1 MTFASPDE
9 AYSETPLS
17 PRRVAGSVAVSLLL
31 HGAVVMLLARMVT
44 NEDRVRV
51 VTDLPSISVALV
63 SRRQPEPLPPPAE
76 LPPQDL
82 PGPQTEA
89 TPPPEISAETPESVA
104 PAETEAETAEAR
116 DAVPA
121 SSFAETA
128 PESDTQG
135 RDAESRDRASDDE
148 ARDQPWTPARIR
160 SALDANRREQQS
172 ETTANWLTD
181 CIIEQK
187 QHGTRDCTRQ
197 QQPLDYASESTRAG
211 RNAADQSFM
220 AVTRPQRHARLTEG
234 FLKENALL
242 EDMMEEGG
250 VTGGIASQLFYI
262 NREYVIYLNGNGQE
276 PLWGAMQN
284 FGADTTHAR
293 PRPSLPGNIL
303 FTCRKRPCIY
313 EWTGFTIERPDT
325 NEADTFRVIPIVP
338 GSRSREPATPVTP

>member
-9 AYSETPLS
+9 AYNETPLS

-31 HGAVVMLLARMVT
+31 HGAVVMLLARIVT
-44 NEDRVRV
+44 HEDQARA

-63 SRRQPEPLPPPAE
+63 PRQRPVPPPPSAE
-76 LPPQDL
+76 LRPQDL
-82 PGPQTEA
+82 PQPQTQPA
-89 TPPPEISAETPESVA
+89 PPPAIAADTPESGGPMETEDATEAVADAA
-104 PAETEAETAEAR
+104 PASAVADAAPEREAR
-116 DAVPA
+116 
-121 SSFAETA
+121 SS
-128 PESDTQG
+128 
-135 RDAESRDRASDDE
+135 DAESRERASDDE
-148 ARDQPWTPARIR
+148 ASDQPWTAARIR
-160 SALDANRREQQS
+160 AALDASRREQQR

-187 QHGTRDCTRQ
+187 QHGTRDCTQ

-211 RNAADQSFM
+211 RNAAGQSFM
-220 AVTRPQRHARLTEG
+220 AITRPQRHARLTEG

-250 VTGGIASQLFYI
+250 ATGGIAAQLFYT

-313 EWTGFTIERPDT
+313 EWTGFTIERPET
-325 NEADTFRVIPIVP
+325 NEANAFRVVPIIP
-338 GSRSREPATPVTP
+338 GSDAREPASPVTP